1 LLQAMLARR
10 INASGSSSWPTCRA
24 NEGNGGDYQKQADGS
39 TQPTLTGAAAM
50 WSTPHASDPQMD
62 RRSDESVMRWAN
74 RAQAGCELSIQ
85 VRLWQTPAADSFRSR
100 GGDRKDEMGLDQQAR
115 RWPSPRSEDAESCC
129 NHPQATDS
137 LTGAVRQWAT
147 PNARDYKGSPTELT
161 REDGKTRLDQL
172 DRQAENWETFS
183 RPVPATDA
191 GPVSSPNTPTLR
203 RRLNP
208 AFACWLMGLPWWWT
222 RAEPISF
229 AAQETASWHSA
240 LRRRLRQFFEE

>member
-1 LLQAMLARR
+1 LWGDGFGQLESNYAEWVTNSKHQSSLLQAMLARR
-10 INASGSSSWPTCRA
+10 INASGSSSWPTCRT
-24 NEGNGGDYQKQADGS
+24 NEGNGGDYQQQADGS
-39 TQPTLTGAAAM
+39 TQPTLTVAATM

-85 VRLWQTPAADSFRSR
+85 VRLWLTPSA
-100 GGDRKDEMGLDQQAR
+100 
-115 RWPSPRSEDAESCC
+115 SEDA
-129 NHPQATDS
+129 A
-137 LTGAVRQWAT
+137 GG
-147 PNARDYKGSPTELT
+147 PN
-161 REDGKTRLDQL
+161 GKMQKMLKQ
-172 DRQAENWETFS
+172 QAENWETFS

-191 GPVSSPNTPTLR
+191 GPVSSPNTHTLR